1 MVEAYSVLRK
11 FVVGKILKGGR
22 NNMGFLTNKGRC
34 GGHKK
39 KYIFLDFKRSLNGIS
54 GRIWEERNDFNR
66 NTGIMKV
73 VYNNG
78 MVVWM
83 IKPMGAKIGSI
94 INVEGYGVQSDLN
107 LGDSVFCNNIKKG
120 FFLHNVELYPGR
132 GGSLI
137 RAGGTAGHV
146 VRKVGK
152 NRVLLKL
159 TSGLLRL
166 SNEGCKATIG
176 RVDLRRTWNLRKA
189 GRGRWLGRSPIVR
202 GVAMNPIDHP
212 HGGATSGGR
221 CSVSSTGKFTKC
233 GGNKVKAENKYTLPR
248 FLRKV

>member
-1 MVEAYSVLRK
+1 MVEAYSLLRK
-11 FVVGKILKGGR
+11 FAVGKILKGGR
-22 NNMGFLTNKGRC
+22 NNLGHLTIRGRS

-39 KYIFLDFKRSLNGIS
+39 KYIFLDFKRNLGGIS

-66 NTGIMKV
+66 NSKIIKI

-78 MVVWM
+78 MVTWM
-83 IKPMGAKIGSI
+83 LKPAGIKIGRI
-94 INVEGYGVQSDLN
+94 ISVEGYGAQSLLN

-132 GGSLI
+132 GGTLI

-146 VRKVGK
+146 IRKVGI

-166 SNEGCKATIG
+166 SSEGCKATIG
-176 RVDLRRTWNLRKA
+176 RVDLRREEKLRKA
-189 GRGRWLGRSPIVR
+189 GRNRWLGRSPKVR
-202 GVAMNPIDHP
+202 GVAMNPVDHP

-233 GGNKVKAENKYTLPR
+233 GGNKVKNKYKYTLPR
-248 FLRKV
+248 YLRKT